1 MTDIEDVMERIEDI
15 VGDLL
20 IVSDTLDKG
29 VSAMDAMT
37 DAIDDMKLSSEEER
51 ELAKN
56 MVRFML
62 KLISDVM
69 GKLSEVK
76 KDLEDINKELEAVG

>member
-1 MTDIEDVMERIEDI
+1 MTDIEDVMERVEDI

-29 VSAMDAMT
+29 VSAMDSMT
-37 DAIDDMKLSSEEER
+37 DAIDDMKLSNEEER

-76 KDLEDINKELEAVG
+76 KDLEDVSKELETMG

>member
-1 MTDIEDVMERIEDI
+1 MTDIEDVMDRVEDI

-20 IVSDTLDKG
+20 IISDTLDKG

-37 DAIDDMKLSSEEER
+37 DAIDDMKLSNEEER
-51 ELAKN
+51 ELAKT

-62 KLISDVM
+62 KLINDTTS
-69 GKLSEVK
+69 KLDEIK
-76 KDLEDINKELEAVG
+76 KDIEDVNKELETMG

>member
-1 MTDIEDVMERIEDI
+1 MTDIEDVMERVEDI

-29 VSAMDAMT
+29 VSAMDSMV

-51 ELAKN
+51 ELAKT

-62 KLISDVM
+62 MVINDVEP
-69 GKLSEVK
+69 KLSEIK
-76 KDLEDINKELEAVG
+76 KDLEDINKELETTG

>member
-37 DAIDDMKLSSEEER
+37 DAIDDLKLNNEEER
-51 ELAKN
+51 ELAKT

-62 KLISDVM
+62 MLINETTSKLDEI
-69 GKLSEVK
+69 K
-76 KDLEDINKELEAVG
+76 KDLEDVSKELEAVG